1 MAGTKLWN
9 AVAVSIAGLLLTA
22 LNGCRAIENPIGMTL
37 LFQCAGHEVVV
48 QRFDPDGQRGPVPG
62 SVGSMSPRGGAEM
75 SFMPGDS
82 KRGMPQFV
90 DIAWVERTAEYTAWS
105 TEHHRKPVA
114 ERYSA
119 ASSAEYEVAWARQP
133 HHTRRV
139 DLRSIITPELVA
151 KVRKDYRTTQLKLI
165 ITFNNEQVDIKA
177 EAYRWNRS
185 EAGFTPVAAF

>member
-9 AVAVSIAGLLLTA
+9 VVAISIAGLLIATLI
-22 LNGCRAIENPIGMTL
+22 GCRSNENPIGMTL

-62 SVGSMSPRGGAEM
+62 SVGSMSPRGGKEM

-82 KRGMPQFV
+82 KRALPQYV
-90 DIAWVERTAEYTAWS
+90 DLAWVERSEEFTEWVKTYVRRPREEKYSPAVMTEY
-105 TEHHRKPVA
+105 KIV
-114 ERYSA
+114 
-119 ASSAEYEVAWARQP
+119 WAKQP

-139 DLRSIITPELVA
+139 DLRPILTPELLA
-151 KVRKDYRTTQLKLI
+151 QVRKDYRGTQLKLI

-177 EAYRWNRS
+177 EAYKWN
-185 EAGFTPVAAF
+185 